1 MPHVLELLFGR
12 EVVLDMIPPYVY
24 LGTLTGSDERF
35 LTLEKADVHDLR
47 DTATTRELYIH
58 DAKRHGI
65 RPTRERT
72 FVKLDD
78 IISVSALAD
87 VIE

>member
-1 MPHVLELLFGR
+1 MPHELESLIGR

-24 LGTLTGSDERF
+24 LGTLVASDDRF

-47 DTATTRELYIH
+47 DTSTTRELYII

-65 RPTRERT
+65 RPTRDRV
-72 FVKLDD
+72 FVRLADTVS
-78 IISVSALAD
+78 ISALAD
-87 VIE
+87 VVE